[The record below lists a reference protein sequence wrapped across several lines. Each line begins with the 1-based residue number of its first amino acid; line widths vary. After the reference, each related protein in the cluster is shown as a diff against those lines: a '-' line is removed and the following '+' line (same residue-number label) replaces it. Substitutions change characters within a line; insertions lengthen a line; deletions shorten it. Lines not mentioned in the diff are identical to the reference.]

1 MFNSHS
7 INECNCIPWDLP
19 RNNTHQLKT
28 ICKDDGKDCF
38 QRKMANVTKMEENQC
53 FCLSDCSIAKYP
65 YSEVP
70 LPLEDHCIIG
80 KYFDEQKGYLDQVGY
95 FMTKEVDWYK
105 KLSKDVLEAN
115 PSTLAFLRVPL
126 DKSMIWKDWESLNRT
141 VTDIYYTELC
151 KQIQNE
157 DKIRITI
164 RLEGSTFMELKRFLR
179 VSFTDQLGS
188 IGGTLGL
195 FSGFSLLAIVE
206 LIHWVCMIVCSIV
219 TRRHEQGAFSD

>member
-1 MFNSHS
+1 MKLKKYFFFVKKLKKKIQAKKHF
-7 INECNCIPWDLP
+7 
-19 RNNTHQLKT
+19 QL
-28 ICKDDGKDCF
+28 
-38 QRKMANVTKMEENQC
+38 
-53 FCLSDCSIAKYP
+53 CLA
-65 YSEVP
+65 
-70 LPLEDHCIIG
+70 PLETPHRNDLAL
-80 KYFDEQKGYLDQVGY
+80 DEG
-95 FMTKEVDWYK
+95 
-105 KLSKDVLEAN
+105 
-115 PSTLAFLRVPL
+115 
-126 DKSMIWKDWESLNRT
+126 MIWKDWESLNRT
-141 VTDIYYTELC
+141 DTDIYYTELC

-219 TRRHEQGAFSD
+219 TRRHGEGAFSD